1 MYYSIRPM
9 IPLDIPQV
17 AQIERESFPTTWP
30 PTPFKRELGNR
41 NAHYLVASSPVNDTP
56 STDAQNPV
64 AADPEERPPLPLI
77 PRLLKEVRAL
87 FSRPSGGTL
96 PPSQDKIPGYVGL
109 WFMADEAHITS
120 IAVREVYRRL
130 GIGELLMLA
139 VVEVAM
145 DRRSRIVTLEARVSN
160 TAAQALYEKYGFS
173 KVGMRK
179 RYYADNHE
187 DAVIMSTD
195 PIFSPQYQSLFLE
208 AQSTFRQRWGEAI
221 RVLA

>member
-9 IPLDIPQV
+9 TPLDIPQV
-17 AQIERESFPTTWP
+17 AQIEREGFPTTWP

-41 NAHYLVASSPVNDTP
+41 KAHYLVASSLVHDTP
-56 STDAQNPV
+56 STDDPTPV
-64 AADPEERPPLPLI
+64 AADPEERPSPLI
-77 PRLLKEVRAL
+77 PRLLKEVQAL
-87 FSRPSGGTL
+87 FSRPSGVTP
-96 PPSQDKIPGYVGL
+96 PPSQDMIAGYVGL

-120 IAVREVYRRL
+120 IAVREMYRRL

-139 VVEVAM
+139 VVELALA
-145 DRRSRIVTLEARVSN
+145 RRSRIVTLEARVSN

-173 KVGMRK
+173 KVGIRK

-195 PIFSPQYQSLFLE
+195 PIFSSQYQSLFLE
-208 AQSTFRQRWGEAI
+208 AQNTFRQRWGEAN